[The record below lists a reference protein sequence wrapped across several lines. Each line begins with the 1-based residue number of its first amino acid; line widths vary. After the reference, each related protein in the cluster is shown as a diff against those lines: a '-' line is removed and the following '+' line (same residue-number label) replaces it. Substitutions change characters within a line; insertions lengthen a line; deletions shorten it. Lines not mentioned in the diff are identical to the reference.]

1 MRRAYATV
9 VGYRRPI
16 RVNIRRKKPSNHNPS
31 VDPCKDCKRLPA
43 WYRVEEVVK
52 YEWKNRTT
60 KQSGVN
66 PCICWSGSLDESD
79 CQRKEYEF
87 GKNFF
92 VDTRITKC
100 RNGMKVEFIRNGD
113 DVRDAV
119 QEEEQILLAEQMRM
133 DEIRKEE
140 REKKNLQR
148 LKGILRKWEED
159 FNFPS
164 SEQIPLSPGELRI
177 QSNQSLPK
185 SMYRGI
191 PQIYVIKFPRKRQYY
206 VGQTAKG
213 YPKRVTEHLNGEKSK
228 ITEDLEFREG
238 GYGANLLDEI
248 MEMVQPFDMKCGWCE
263 DHANVLEFWMQERLM
278 ESNLSHHNKGRNT
291 GLLHGATCRKC
302 DEFAKKYNIP
312 WKSRM

>member
-87 GKNFF
+87 RKNFF

-159 FNFPS
+159 FNFPLLSRFLFHLVNLGFNQTNHCLNPCTEAFRRYTS
-164 SEQIPLSPGELRI
+164 SNSLGSASIMSVKLRRAIPRES
-177 QSNQSLPK
+177 QS
-185 SMYRGI
+185 
-191 PQIYVIKFPRKRQYY
+191 
-206 VGQTAKG
+206 T
-213 YPKRVTEHLNGEKSK
+213 
-228 ITEDLEFREG
+228 
-238 GYGANLLDEI
+238 
-248 MEMVQPFDMKCGWCE
+248 
-263 DHANVLEFWMQERLM
+263 
-278 ESNLSHHNKGRNT
+278 
-291 GLLHGATCRKC
+291 
-302 DEFAKKYNIP
+302 
-312 WKSRM
+312 